1 MPQVVE
7 TLHSRPPVERMMRI
21 HARIKAG
28 RFPNCVGLAK
38 EIEVSPRTI
47 KRDVD
52 FMKHRLHLPIEY
64 DSQRY
69 GYFYTRPVD
78 QFPGVPIS
86 SAELFALLVAHKAV
100 AQYGGTPYERPLR
113 SAFKKLAGLVSG
125 DDQFQVGGLEA
136 ALSFRPF
143 APEDTDLET
152 FEILTRAV
160 QQRRA
165 LRFRYRNLGAERGQ
179 QRHVRPCH
187 LACID
192 SLWYLF
198 GYDVNREAIRMFN
211 LTRLSAPEILPETFK
226 PIAFNFEQHMKG
238 GLIAFAGKDDY
249 EVAMVFDR
257 WGADL
262 IRGRRWHRSQELTEL
277 PGGRIWMRLRLDNLH
292 EVERFVLGFGEHVT
306 VQRPESLRRRL
317 HAIGRTLVSRY
328 DDSAERGS
336 TPPIRKPQTRRL
348 PL

>member
-1 MPQVVE
+1 MPQVIE
-7 TLHSRPPVERMMRI
+7 TPRCRPPVERMMRI
-21 HARIKAG
+21 HERIKGG
-28 RFPNCVGLAK
+28 RFPNCVKLAK

-52 FMKHRLHLPIEY
+52 FMKHRLNLPIEY

-69 GYFYTRPVD
+69 GYYYARPVE

-113 SAFKKLAGLVSG
+113 SAFNKLASLVSG
-125 DDQFQVGGLEA
+125 GDEFRVGGLEA

-143 APEDTDLET
+143 APEDTDLEV
-152 FEILTRAV
+152 FEILTRAI
-160 QQRRA
+160 QERRA

-198 GYDVNREAIRMFN
+198 GLDVDRGAIRMFN
-211 LTRLSAPEILPETFK
+211 LTRLGAPELLKETFK
-226 PIAFNFEQHMKG
+226 PVEFDFEQHMKG

-249 EVAMVFDR
+249 EVALVFDR

-277 PGGRIWMRLRLDNLH
+277 PGGRIRMRLRLDNLH

-306 VQRPESLRRRL
+306 VQRPESLRQRL
-317 HAIGRTLVSRY
+317 HGIGRTLVSRY
-328 DDSAERGS
+328 DDAVERGS
-336 TPPIRKPQTRRL
+336 GSSPRRAQTRRL
-348 PL
+348 LP